1 MFFTTKKRTIKF
13 VFSQPKT
20 DTPPTRRILLLDI
33 VKYVNSPTK
42 KLIKYPKMYRYN
54 VVLVYFKAMKKIIYI
69 SMSIFNLA
77 FPVYIFIPDYI
88 KINVKSIQNLKI
100 NKQTSV
106 LFLTHLT
113 FIPIQNLK

>member
-1 MFFTTKKRTIKF
+1 
-13 VFSQPKT
+13 
-20 DTPPTRRILLLDI
+20 
-33 VKYVNSPTK
+33 
-42 KLIKYPKMYRYN
+42 MYRYN

-88 KINVKSIQNLKI
+88 KINVKSIQNLK
-100 NKQTSV
+100 KKHKKTSV

-113 FIPIQNLK
+113 LRPFFYSKP